1 MSINPFLE
9 KAPKLDK
16 CYEDWKRLYQKP
28 YDKMAIDPYSKV
40 RIILAQGAEYEAVWF
55 GHQFSRH
62 CDNNDLRRELAAV
75 RRSEQQQ
82 QKKLASLK
90 PKDENLLEVTIGYEQ
105 LAVDLTVNLALLESD
120 KYVRSALD
128 FALLEDFDHL
138 YRFSDLL
145 EMEQGVKGEMLVG
158 GYTEIMP
165 GRPTIAEHRYP
176 YDDIRRHINS
186 DKATLATKLNT
197 MIITAAEQQ
206 TMNYYMNQG
215 AFYTSDIG
223 RKLFTEIAMIEEQH
237 VSQYGSLIDTNCT
250 RLQCLLMHEYT
261 ECYLYYSLM
270 NDETDDNVRK
280 VFEQCF
286 TQELSHLHKA
296 RTLLN
301 TYEGSDYE
309 AVVGEGTFPEL
320 LAFDKYAERN
330 KEYVRNVLAK
340 TVRNTAILEDYT
352 KVSELPGDYEFFKYN
367 SHVNKAPQY
376 VASHNVIES
385 YIGEFGEDYRFET
398 APHPIKELRS
408 RKVDNTDIGRT
419 TNQQ

>member
-1 MSINPFLE
+1 MSFNPFNE
-9 KAPKLDK
+9 KAPKIDK
-16 CYEDWKRLYQKP
+16 CYEDWKKIYQKP
-28 YDKMAIDPYSKV
+28 YDKYAIDPYSKV
-40 RIILAQGAEYEAVWF
+40 RIILATGAEYEAVWY

-82 QKKLASLK
+82 QKKLTSLK
-90 PKDENLLEVTIGYEQ
+90 PKDENLLEVTISYEQ
-105 LAVDLTVNLALLESD
+105 LAVDLTVNLALLEKD

-145 EMEQGVKGEMLVG
+145 EMEQGEKGEMLVG

-176 YDDIRRHINS
+176 YDDIRRHI
-186 DKATLATKLNT
+186 DAHKATLATKLNT

-206 TMNYYMNQG
+206 TMNYYMNLG
-215 AFYTSDIG
+215 SFYTSDLG

-250 RLQCLLMHEYT
+250 WLEGLLMHEYT

-270 NDETDDNVRK
+270 NDETDENVRK
-280 VFEQCF
+280 VFEQCL
-286 TQELSHLHKA
+286 TQELSHLQKA
-296 RTLLN
+296 RTLLAQ
-301 TYEGSDYE
+301 YENKDYE
-309 AVVGEGTFPEL
+309 EVIGEGTFPEL
-320 LAFDKYAERN
+320 LAFNQYADRN
-330 KEYVRNVLAK
+330 KQYVRDVLAK
-340 TVRNTAILEDYT
+340 TIRNTAILEDYT
-352 KVSELPGDYEFFKYN
+352 KVSELPEDYEFFKYN
-367 SHVNKAPQY
+367 NQVNKMPSY
-376 VASHNVIES
+376 VASHNVINS

-398 APHPIKELRS
+398 APHPIKELRN
-408 RKVDNTDIGRT
+408 RTEDNTDIAR
-419 TNQQ
+419 

>member
-1 MSINPFLE
+1 MSINPFNE

-16 CYEDWKRLYQKP
+16 CYEDWKKLYQKP
-28 YDKMAIDPYSKV
+28 YDKYAIDPYSKV
-40 RIILAQGAEYEAVWF
+40 RIILATGAEYEAVWF

-82 QKKLASLK
+82 QKKLTSLK
-90 PKDENLLEVTIGYEQ
+90 PKDENLLEVTISYEQ
-105 LAVDLTVNLALLESD
+105 LAVDLTVNLALLDND
-120 KYVRSALD
+120 KYVKAALD

-145 EMEQGVKGEMLVG
+145 EMEQGIKGEMLVG

-176 YDDIRRHINS
+176 FDDIRRHINMNS
-186 DKATLATKLNT
+186 ASLATKLNT

-206 TMNYYMNQG
+206 TMNYYMNLG
-215 AFYTSDIG
+215 SFYTSDLG

-250 RLQCLLMHEYT
+250 WLECLLMHEYT

-270 NDETDDNVRK
+270 NDETDENVRK

-286 TQELSHLHKA
+286 TQELSHLQKA
-296 RTLLN
+296 RRLLN
-301 TYEGSDYE
+301 KYENKDYE

-330 KEYVRNVLAK
+330 KQYVRDILAK
-340 TVRNTAILEDYT
+340 TIKNTAILEDYT
-352 KVSELPGDYEFFKYN
+352 KVSELPEDYEFFKYN
-367 SHVNKAPQY
+367 SQVNKAPTY
-376 VASHNVIES
+376 VASHNVINS

-398 APHPIKELRS
+398 SPHPVKELRD
-408 RKVDNTDIGRT
+408 RKNDNTEIGR
-419 TNQQ
+419 